1 MELHSADD
9 SVPERKL
16 NFALKIRSLALNFAS
31 IYFLV
36 AFAFFSFLI
45 LNKKK

>member
-1 MELHSADD
+1 MEMHSADD

-16 NFALKIRSLALNFAS
+16 NFALKIRSLALNFVS

-45 LNKKK
+45 LNENK